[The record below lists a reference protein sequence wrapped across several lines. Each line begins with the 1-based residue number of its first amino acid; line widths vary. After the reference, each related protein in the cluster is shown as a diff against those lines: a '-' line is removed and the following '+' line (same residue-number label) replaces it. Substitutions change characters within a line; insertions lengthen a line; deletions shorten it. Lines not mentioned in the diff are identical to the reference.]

1 MRPHLRRI
9 CWRGFSGM
17 IEDFGG
23 YHDRLIALKDY
34 CAAVLVVRQA
44 NLNVRKALDES
55 LISLLFATLR
65 CNTLQ

>member
-23 YHDRLIALKDY
+23 YHDHLIALKEF
-34 CAAVLVVRQA
+34 CTAFLVVRQV
-44 NLNVRKALDES
+44 NLNVRKALDDS
-55 LISLLFATLR
+55 LISLLFAALR
-65 CNTLQ
+65 CNTPQ